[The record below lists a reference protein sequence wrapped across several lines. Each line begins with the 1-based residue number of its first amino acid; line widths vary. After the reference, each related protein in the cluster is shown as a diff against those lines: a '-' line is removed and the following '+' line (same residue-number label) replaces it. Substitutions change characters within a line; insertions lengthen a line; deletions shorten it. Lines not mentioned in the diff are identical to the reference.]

1 MPGRDPADPS
11 CHEDRAPPAAGF
23 FVALFFAEQA
33 IMEEALAAFERHLQV
48 ERNLSSQTVRA
59 YLADLRQFRAFLAQ
73 ASPGRADGGDLLEQ
87 ADSLAL
93 RSYLADLYRKKL
105 RKASIGRKLAALK
118 TFFAFLLRRG
128 RIRSNP
134 AELIQAPKAEK
145 YVPKV
150 LSVDD
155 VFALLGEGAGAGP
168 EGRRNRAILELFYG
182 SGVRLSEL
190 AGLNVQ
196 DLDLVE
202 GLVKVRGKGARERI
216 VPLGPPSRDALA
228 RWIEERSA
236 WVREGE
242 AGAGAPLFLNR
253 RGGRLSGRSV
263 ARLLD
268 ACVRK
273 SGIGRKIS
281 PHALRHS
288 FATHLLDAGADLR
301 SIQEM
306 LGHKSLSTTQKYT
319 AVSIGRLLEVY
330 DRAHPKAREGKEKP

>member
-1 MPGRDPADPS
+1 MT
-11 CHEDRAPPAAGF
+11 
-23 FVALFFAEQA
+23 
-33 IMEEALAAFERHLQV
+33 EEALAAFERHLRV
-48 ERNLSSQTVRA
+48 ERNLSPQTIRA
-59 YLADLRQFRAFLAQ
+59 YMADLGQFRGFLVQGPA
-73 ASPGRADGGDLLEQ
+73 GRQGGGDLLER

-93 RSYLADLYRKKL
+93 RSYLADLYRRKL
-105 RKASIGRKLAALK
+105 RKTSIGRKLAALK
-118 TFFAFLLRRG
+118 TFYAFLLREG
-128 RIRSNP
+128 RIRTSP

-155 VFALLGEGAGAGP
+155 MFALLGDLFDAGP
-168 EGRRNRAILELFYG
+168 LGRRDRAILELFYG
-182 SGVRLSEL
+182 SGIRLSEL

-196 DLDLVE
+196 DVDLA
-202 GLVKVRGKGARERI
+202 GSLVKVRGKGARERL
-216 VPLGPPSRDALA
+216 VPLGPPCREAMERWIRERHFLA
-228 RWIEERSA
+228 RQ
-236 WVREGE
+236 EGTGSE
-242 AGAGAPLFLNR
+242 TPLFLNR
-253 RGGRLSGRSV
+253 SGGRLSGRSV

-268 ACVRK
+268 GYVRK

-319 AVSIGRLLEVY
+319 AVSIGRLLDVY
-330 DRAHPKAREGKEKP
+330 DRAHPKAREGEEEP

>member
-1 MPGRDPADPS
+1 MT
-11 CHEDRAPPAAGF
+11 
-23 FVALFFAEQA
+23 
-33 IMEEALAAFERHLQV
+33 EEALAAFERHLRV
-48 ERNLSSQTVRA
+48 ERNLSPQTIRA
-59 YLADLRQFRAFLAQ
+59 YMADLGQFRGFLAQ
-73 ASPGRADGGDLLEQ
+73 GPAGRAGGGDFLEQ

-93 RSYLADLYRKKL
+93 RSYLADLYRRKL
-105 RKASIGRKLAALK
+105 RKTSIGRKLAALK
-118 TFFAFLLRRG
+118 TFYAFLLREG
-128 RIRSNP
+128 RIRTSP

-155 VFALLGEGAGAGP
+155 MFALLGDLFDAGSL
-168 EGRRNRAILELFYG
+168 GRRDRAILELFYG
-182 SGVRLSEL
+182 SGIRLSEL

-196 DLDLVE
+196 DVDLA
-202 GLVKVRGKGARERI
+202 GSLVKVRGKGARERL
-216 VPLGPPSRDALA
+216 VPLGPPCREALERWIRERHVLA
-228 RWIEERSA
+228 RQ
-236 WVREGE
+236 EGTGSE
-242 AGAGAPLFLNR
+242 TPLFLNHS
-253 RGGRLSGRSV
+253 GGRLSGRSV

-268 ACVRK
+268 GYVRK

-319 AVSIGRLLEVY
+319 AVSIGRLLDVY
-330 DRAHPKAREGKEKP
+330 DRAHPKAREGEEEP

>member
-1 MPGRDPADPS
+1 MT
-11 CHEDRAPPAAGF
+11 
-23 FVALFFAEQA
+23 
-33 IMEEALAAFERHLQV
+33 EEALAAFERHLRV
-48 ERNLSSQTVRA
+48 ERNLSIHTVRA
-59 YLADLRQFRAFLAQ
+59 YMADLGQFRRFLGE
-73 ASPGRADGGDLLEQ
+73 ASPGREAEGNLLER
-87 ADSLAL
+87 ADALAL
-93 RSYLADLYRKKL
+93 RGYLADLYRKKI

-118 TFFAFLLRRG
+118 TFYAYLLRQG
-128 RIRSNP
+128 KIRSNP

-155 VFALLGEGAGAGP
+155 VFALLEDRFGAGP
-168 EGRRNRAILELFYG
+168 EGRRDRAILELFYG
-182 SGVRLSEL
+182 SGIRLSEL
-190 AGLNVQ
+190 AGLNVADV
-196 DLDLVE
+196 DLA
-202 GLVKVRGKGARERI
+202 GSLVKVRGKGARERL

-228 RWIEERSA
+228 RWIEERPA
-236 WVREGE
+236 LVREGRTGLE
-242 AGAGAPLFLNR
+242 GPLFLNR
-253 RGGRLSGRSV
+253 AGGRLSGRSV

-268 ACVRK
+268 AWVRE

-319 AVSIGRLLEVY
+319 AVSIGRLLDVY
-330 DRAHPKAREGKEKP
+330 DRAHPKAREEKEKP

>member
-1 MPGRDPADPS
+1 MT
-11 CHEDRAPPAAGF
+11 
-23 FVALFFAEQA
+23 
-33 IMEEALAAFERHLQV
+33 EEALAAFERHLRV
-48 ERNLSSQTVRA
+48 ERNLSPQTVRA
-59 YLADLRQFRAFLAQ
+59 YLADLRQFRGFLAQ
-73 ASPGRADGGDLLEQ
+73 GPSGRTVGGDLLEQ

-105 RKASIGRKLAALK
+105 RKTSIGRKLAALK
-118 TFFAFLLRRG
+118 TFYAFLLRQG

-134 AELIQAPKAEK
+134 AELIQAPKAET

-155 VFALLGEGAGAGP
+155 VFVLLGDRFGAGP
-168 EGRRNRAILELFYG
+168 EGRRDRAILELFYG

-190 AGLNVQ
+190 AGLNVTDV
-196 DLDLVE
+196 DLD
-202 GLVKVRGKGARERI
+202 GSLVKVRGKGARERLI
-216 VPLGPPSRDALA
+216 PMGPPCREALA

-236 WVREGE
+236 LVREGHTE
-242 AGAGAPLFLNR
+242 PGNPLFLNR
-253 RGGRLSGRSV
+253 SGERLSGRSV

-268 ACVRK
+268 DYVRK

-281 PHALRHS
+281 PHSLRHS

-319 AVSIGRLLEVY
+319 AVSIGRLMEVY
-330 DRAHPKAREGKEKP
+330 DRAHPKAREGEEES

>member
-1 MPGRDPADPS
+1 MT
-11 CHEDRAPPAAGF
+11 
-23 FVALFFAEQA
+23 
-33 IMEEALAAFERHLQV
+33 EEALAAFERHLRV
-48 ERNLSSQTVRA
+48 ERNLSPQTIRA
-59 YLADLRQFRAFLAQ
+59 YMADLGQFRGFLAQ
-73 ASPGRADGGDLLEQ
+73 GPAGRAGGGDLLEQ

-93 RSYLADLYRKKL
+93 RSYLADLYRRKL
-105 RKASIGRKLAALK
+105 RKTSIGRKLAALK
-118 TFFAFLLRRG
+118 TFYAFLLREG
-128 RIRSNP
+128 RIRTSP

-155 VFALLGEGAGAGP
+155 MFALLGDLFDEGP
-168 EGRRNRAILELFYG
+168 LGRRDRAILELFYG
-182 SGVRLSEL
+182 SGIRLSEL

-196 DLDLVE
+196 DVDLA
-202 GLVKVRGKGARERI
+202 GSLVKVRGKGARERL
-216 VPLGPPSRDALA
+216 VPLGPPCREALE
-228 RWIEERSA
+228 RWIRERP
-236 WVREGE
+236 VLTRQEGTGRET
-242 AGAGAPLFLNR
+242 PLFLNR
-253 RGGRLSGRSV
+253 SGGRLSGRSV

-268 ACVRK
+268 DYVRK

-319 AVSIGRLLEVY
+319 AVSIGRLLDVY
-330 DRAHPKAREGKEKP
+330 DRAHPKAREGEEEP

>member
-1 MPGRDPADPS
+1 MT
-11 CHEDRAPPAAGF
+11 
-23 FVALFFAEQA
+23 
-33 IMEEALAAFERHLQV
+33 EEALAAFERHLRV
-48 ERNLSSQTVRA
+48 ERNLSPQTIRA
-59 YLADLRQFRAFLAQ
+59 YMADLRQFRGFLAQ
-73 ASPGRADGGDLLEQ
+73 GSAGRTGGGDLLER

-105 RKASIGRKLAALK
+105 RKTSIGRKLASLK
-118 TFFAFLLRRG
+118 TFYAFLLREG

-134 AELIQAPKAEK
+134 AELIQTPKAET

-155 VFALLGEGAGAGP
+155 VFALLGDLFEEGPA
-168 EGRRNRAILELFYG
+168 GRRDRAILELFYG

-190 AGLNVQ
+190 AGLNVADV
-196 DLDLVE
+196 DLDG
-202 GLVKVRGKGARERI
+202 GLVKVRGKGARERL
-216 VPLGPPSRDALA
+216 VPMGPPCREALVH
-228 RWIEERSA
+228 WIEERPA
-236 WVREGE
+236 LIREGRT
-242 AGAGAPLFLNR
+242 GAENPLFLNR
-253 RGGRLSGRSV
+253 SGERLSGRSV

-268 ACVRK
+268 GYVRK

-288 FATHLLDAGADLR
+288 FATHLLDSGADLR

-319 AVSIGRLLEVY
+319 AVSIGRLMDVY
-330 DRAHPKAREGKEKP
+330 DRAHPKAREEKEKP

>member
-1 MPGRDPADPS
+1 MT
-11 CHEDRAPPAAGF
+11 
-23 FVALFFAEQA
+23 
-33 IMEEALAAFERHLQV
+33 EEALAAFERHLRV
-48 ERNLSSQTVRA
+48 ERNLSPQTIRA
-59 YLADLRQFRAFLAQ
+59 YMADLGQFRGFLAQ
-73 ASPGRADGGDLLEQ
+73 GTAGRAGAGDLLEQ

-93 RSYLADLYRKKL
+93 RSYLADLYRRKL
-105 RKASIGRKLAALK
+105 RKTSIGRKLAALK
-118 TFFAFLLRRG
+118 TFYSFLLREG
-128 RIRSNP
+128 RIRTSP

-155 VFALLGEGAGAGP
+155 MFALLGDLFDAGP
-168 EGRRNRAILELFYG
+168 LGRRDRAILELFYG
-182 SGVRLSEL
+182 SGIRLSEL

-196 DLDLVE
+196 DVDLA
-202 GLVKVRGKGARERI
+202 GSLVKVRGKGARERL
-216 VPLGPPSRDALA
+216 VPLGPPCREALERWIGERPALA
-228 RWIEERSA
+228 RHDRTGS
-236 WVREGE
+236 GS
-242 AGAGAPLFLNR
+242 PLFLNR
-253 RGGRLSGRSV
+253 SGGRLSGRSV

-268 ACVRK
+268 DYVRK

-319 AVSIGRLLEVY
+319 AVSIGRLLDVY
-330 DRAHPKAREGKEKP
+330 DRAHPKAREGEEEP